1 LDYEKDVD
9 LSIIYWALDTD
20 VAAGTM
26 AYHIGRLRTPEFTC
40 FKYQNA
46 LAKLSSEENVGPLL
60 DVLASN
66 PYVITYEQC
75 VVLRRCLACYAWIS
89 PASTRQ
95 IEANFPGITIG
106 AVRNTAEVCA
116 WLVSLLRD
124 LVKITY
130 PGSNR
135 YIFFERLIERLS
147 YGATS
152 ESLGLC
158 IVRGSGLSRDE
169 RNHLVKVGIKTIDDI
184 LARKKDEI
192 PLSRNRVLRLIK
204 AAEATIEDSVERRK
218 RFQQTRLGSLG
229 LDTSLLKNLYEKTG
243 RQLEFAIDDLL
254 QRPFTEITCRR
265 VTKQN
270 EGEPDHLLYDSSS
283 NVFAIQTT
291 AREKKNVNMKKATSI
306 IGQSSKY
313 KPYGYIVIG
322 RPDFESLAIKD
333 AENQVASGRNYK
345 LIPIPALAETYVLFK
360 EEKISSD
367 DVDKILIEWKGYI
380 SLTRLYDYIRDRK
393 QE

>member
-1 LDYEKDVD
+1 
-9 LSIIYWALDTD
+9 
-20 VAAGTM
+20 M
-26 AYHIGRLRTPEFTC
+26 
-40 FKYQNA
+40 
-46 LAKLSSEENVGPLL
+46 
-60 DVLASN
+60 
-66 PYVITYEQC
+66 
-75 VVLRRCLACYAWIS
+75 
-89 PASTRQ
+89 
-95 IEANFPGITIG
+95 
-106 AVRNTAEVCA
+106 
-116 WLVSLLRD
+116 
-124 LVKITY
+124 
-130 PGSNR
+130 
-135 YIFFERLIERLS
+135 
-147 YGATS
+147 
-152 ESLGLC
+152 
-158 IVRGSGLSRDE
+158 
-169 RNHLVKVGIKTIDDI
+169 
-184 LARKKDEI
+184 
-192 PLSRNRVLRLIK
+192 
-204 AAEATIEDSVERRK
+204 
-218 RFQQTRLGSLG
+218 GSLG

-360 EEKISSD
+360 EGKISSD